1 MGLCPARVGAS
12 LKRTLH
18 VGSKIWILC
27 SRGKNEILV
36 LPREHKIHIFEPPCN
51 ILYITLHSGVL
62 FVGAAHFAVSWYT
75 VVWLKLISYIS
86 VNMWNRLGLVNSPS
100 KSGEYRILNRRK
112 LLYTFKML
120 YSQLSPSELPANTY
134 GSGSLG
140 KNHRPPFSEILV
152 SLLQTFNYL
161 RSFRLQVVSPTW

>member
-1 MGLCPARVGAS
+1 MCIRD
-12 LKRTLH
+12 R
-18 VGSKIWILC
+18 
-27 SRGKNEILV
+27 
-36 LPREHKIHIFEPPCN
+36 CN

-140 KNHRPPFSEILV
+140 KNRRPPFSEILV

-161 RSFRLQVVSPTW
+161 RSFRLQVVSPT